1 MGMEMKL
8 WSLTREKI
16 DKLLKEEKKKSKQGK
31 GGGRSGKADN
41 SKPSAQGMK
50 IEATISDSMH
60 KKAAQATAAKER
72 KASKAKNLNTS
83 GDVAMDG
90 LNNTNNSNDS
100 FDAFESSMQMDS
112 AFQPKRSFSQ
122 ISNSFS
128 SQWQVD
134 GMPAKPEKSKKPK
147 GSYFNKFSDSDSDN
161 DVEPLSIPDQPRDQP
176 PRRGTQQKKLPKYTE
191 DSDDDDLEEIS

>member
-1 MGMEMKL
+1 
-8 WSLTREKI
+8 
-16 DKLLKEEKKKSKQGK
+16 
-31 GGGRSGKADN
+31 
-41 SKPSAQGMK
+41 
-50 IEATISDSMH
+50 MH

-83 GDVAMDG
+83 GDVSMDG

-191 DSDDDDLEEIS
+191 DSDDDDLEEISNDDGQEKISRMLKSTQSAAKRSSASLKAPASTEQDDVIEEVELT